1 MRTAAYTNTSI
12 GRVHGFLMYHRCI
25 AKLLRNN
32 TQRDAL
38 PRPPVIS
45 PFLLNLLLF
54 IFLSYATS
62 SYE

>member
-1 MRTAAYTNTSI
+1 
-12 GRVHGFLMYHRCI
+12 MYHRCI
-25 AKLLRNN
+25 AKLLRSN

-45 PFLLNLLLF
+45 PFLLNLLF
-54 IFLSYATS
+54 IFLSYTTS